1 MATMSVRSTY
11 ALDPRTAHDIKNLA
25 RSWGVSQAEVIRR
38 TVRMAAER
46 EAAQKLSPADV
57 VAHYVS
63 QPLPRDR
70 VATRQLIE
78 STRRQRHDDDCRHG
92 NNADP

>member
-1 MATMSVRSTY
+1 
-11 ALDPRTAHDIKNLA
+11 
-25 RSWGVSQAEVIRR
+25 
-38 TVRMAAER
+38 MAAER

-78 STRRQRHDDDCRHG
+78 STRRQRHDDDCRRG